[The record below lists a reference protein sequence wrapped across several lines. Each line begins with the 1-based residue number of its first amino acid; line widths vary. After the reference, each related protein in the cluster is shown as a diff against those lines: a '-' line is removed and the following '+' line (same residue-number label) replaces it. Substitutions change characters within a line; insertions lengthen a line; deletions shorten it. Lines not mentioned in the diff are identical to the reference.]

1 MKHGIGMRHGI
12 GIRTG
17 YETIILLC
25 GAIHIP
31 NFNNDIM
38 IIHANLVDNLEYCRV
53 QDLQE
58 CFWKLV
64 L

>member
-1 MKHGIGMRHGI
+1 MELVLEHGMVMRQLG
-12 GIRTG
+12 
-17 YETIILLC
+17 C
-25 GAIHIP
+25 AVHIP

-38 IIHANLVDNLEYCRV
+38 IIHANLLDNLEYCRV
-53 QDLQE
+53 QDMQE